1 MPIFRAVPFLVVLL
15 LLPPAASAAP
25 LDKETCEKIKAEQA
39 TLTSAKESMA
49 KGAEWG
55 KANLSKEKLQEI
67 QKYIQNEEQIA
78 FRCVERKPVE
88 AAAKAPRPKSK
99 AKAKDAEAQAAENGD
114 PGTKAQAAAKPRAKL
129 VPVPPPAK
137 AVEDSVDAG
146 KPKTATPPKR
156 TAAKP
161 KSNDA
166 YVPAQSGDAAAPK
179 Q

>member
-1 MPIFRAVPFLVVLL
+1 MPILRAVPFLLVLL
-15 LLPPAASAAP
+15 SLPHVAAATP
-25 LDKETCEKIKAEQA
+25 LDKETCEKIRAEQA

-55 KANLSKEKLQEI
+55 KANLSKEKLLEI

-88 AAAKAPRPKSK
+88 AAAKAPRPKNK
-99 AKAKDAEAQAAENGD
+99 AKAKDSEAQAAENGE
-114 PGTKAQAAAKPRAKL
+114 PGTKPQAAAKPRAKV
-129 VPVPPPAK
+129 VPVPPAK
-137 AVEDSVDAG
+137 AGEESGDAA
-146 KPKTATPPKR
+146 KPKATAAPKR
-156 TAAKP
+156 TAARP

-166 YVPAQSGDAAAPK
+166 FVPGQSGDAAAPK